1 MAKMQRII
9 NNMEIDNFPFEIDNI
24 LCEINNLIYLR
35 N

>member
-1 MAKMQRII
+1 MAKMQR
-9 NNMEIDNFPFEIDNI
+9 NNNVEIDNFLFEIDNI